1 MSSYL
6 PSETDESLILS
17 TVSSFHEYFSSP
29 PPFTEGSRFTLPNAL
44 SVVPLPPNLGG
55 LTIETFADMYE
66 RVGGLLAKQYE
77 VGIKGFRHQLAEPK
91 AEVWVSG
98 NISAALLGWSA
109 SIDGRENFV
118 HTLHL
123 CILHRLQEGD
133 STDSN
138 PWRISGLIDMQHLP
152 PEVPVPDIETGP
164 LMEIVGLFEALLA
177 HIKAQDWEA
186 ILPLLLPG
194 AGATISRDGQ
204 VPKTFMWPEWIE
216 KLRDEAQSGLVPERK
231 LLNCEGRRC
240 MDLAFLW
247 VPFVLEVEG
256 REQVRGV
263 SVPSFRLEEGKWL
276 ISGLQETSWRLDK

>member
-1 MSSYL
+1 MSSSRPL
-6 PSETDESLILS
+6 ETDEAFILS
-17 TVSSFHEYFSSP
+17 TVSNFHEFFSSP

-44 SVVPLPPNLGG
+44 SVVPLPPDLGG
-55 LTIETFADMYE
+55 LKIETFADMYE
-66 RVGGLLAKQYE
+66 RVSGLLAKQYE
-77 VGIKGFRHQLAEPK
+77 VGMKGFRHQLAEPK
-91 AEVWVSG
+91 AEVWISG

-123 CILHRLQEGD
+123 CTLHRLQEGEW
-133 STDSN
+133 TDSN

-164 LMEIVGLFEALLA
+164 LTEIFGLFEALLA
-177 HIKAQDWEA
+177 HIRAQDWKA
-186 ILPLLLPG
+186 IFPLLLPG
-194 AGATISRDGQ
+194 AGATISRNCQ
-204 VPKTFMWPEWIE
+204 VPKTYMWPEFVE
-216 KLRDEAQSGLVPERK
+216 KLREEAESRLVPERK

-247 VPFVLEVEG
+247 APFVLEVEG
-256 REQVRGV
+256 LEQVRGV
-263 SVPSFRLEEGKWL
+263 SVPSFRLVEGQWM